1 MSKKTIAFTMPPAA
15 RAPRER
21 TPVVLDGVTGESVG
35 FAAAEESLR
44 DAGTNSKTDEWVR
57 DRPSRDAAR
66 PVAGFRGAAVARF
79 AFGAG
84 VTINLASERNLMEA
98 MTLSLMVPF
107 ALGWFWWLNAIAR
120 PIANGACEWRKG
132 AYFSTGFSELRQKSR
147 VRLNSSSE

>member
-44 DAGTNSKTDEWVR
+44 DAGPDSKTDAWVR

-66 PVAGFRGAAVARF
+66 PSPVPEPPPLRALG
-79 AFGAG
+79 FGAG
-84 VTINLASERNLMEA
+84 VTINLAAERSLMEA
-98 MTLSLMVPF
+98 MTLSFLVPF
-107 ALGWFWWLNAIAR
+107 ALGWFWFAHAMT
-120 PIANGACEWRKG
+120 P
-132 AYFSTGFSELRQKSR
+132 RQR
-147 VRLNSSSE
+147 FWGV